1 MCVLSGFS
9 TTLAKSTTGTVYYP
23 FGLWFANPTTL
34 YVADEGNG
42 TGTSTDTTGGL
53 QKWALNTATNTWS
66 LQYTLTSG
74 LNLQQTYS
82 VNPSPAGI
90 NGAPAGQTYPAG
102 TNSIGGKSGK
112 WAPATDGLRNIV
124 GQVNGNG
131 TVTIWATTST
141 VSGSGDQGA
150 DPNQVVAITDSL
162 AATGPTAPSGETFSQ
177 VLAPTDGVVYRGVS
191 FTPTG
196 VPNALPEVPWVPLI
210 PAVAGVI
217 VGGYLWL
224 RRRKAVVVS

>member
-53 QKWALNTATNTWS
+53 QKWTLNTATNTWS

-90 NGAPAGQTYPAG
+90 NGAPAGQTYPDR
-102 TNSIGGKSGK
+102 
-112 WAPATDGLRNIV
+112 APTPSAVSL
-124 GQVNGNG
+124 VNGRRR
-131 TVTIWATTST
+131 
-141 VSGSGDQGA
+141 
-150 DPNQVVAITDSL
+150 
-162 AATGPTAPSGETFSQ
+162 PTACAISW
-177 VLAPTDGVVYRGVS
+177 AR
-191 FTPTG
+191 
-196 VPNALPEVPWVPLI
+196 
-210 PAVAGVI
+210 
-217 VGGYLWL
+217 
-224 RRRKAVVVS
+224 